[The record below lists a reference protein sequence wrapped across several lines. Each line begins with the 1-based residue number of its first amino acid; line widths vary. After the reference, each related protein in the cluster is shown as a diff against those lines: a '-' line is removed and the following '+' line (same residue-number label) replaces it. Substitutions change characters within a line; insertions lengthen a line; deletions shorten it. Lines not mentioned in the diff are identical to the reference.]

1 MSETADLFRNE
12 QESSQFNACVGNN
25 GWRGMF
31 SHIDGY
37 QSATLVM
44 LESILS
50 QYIPDVDYNR
60 PEHAF
65 LWNNDTSVYPILFTA
80 RHFIVIYIKQKI
92 DTINYFKV
100 KENIDEKLVKTHD
113 IERLWNIFVDIVE
126 RTKDSR
132 LAVYI
137 EKIAPYI
144 QDFNSID
151 PTGETFRYP
160 YSSEG
165 AMHLEG
171 MGVIGLYNFY
181 NKFTELSKICESF
194 TYEMDSLVDEY
205 KAKTFT
211 KSLSRKDIEAIAQEL
226 PIFEEWSNPSF
237 SDIKKNLKA
246 KLLIG
251 SRELS
256 EAIDIIKNH
265 MEFKRYIYPN
275 IYELQIDKDKLS
287 KILSGDLNEGHIN
300 TLTDEEIASLRTLV
314 ELGTAIMGGRYFS
327 EDYENLFNSF
337 LQESR
342 LCEYEKQSN
351 YEYSI
356 RNKHRIKDGLNKI
369 NYTPLEPPKQ
379 TS

>member
-1 MSETADLFRNE
+1 MSETANLFRNE
-12 QESSQFNACVGNN
+12 QKRPQLNACVGSN
-25 GWRGMF
+25 GWRGLF

-50 QYIPDVDYNR
+50 QYSPNVGCNIPKD
-60 PEHAF
+60 AF

-80 RHFIVIYIKQKI
+80 RHFIEIYIKQKI
-92 DTINYFKV
+92 DTINHLKFKD
-100 KENIDEKLVKTHD
+100 NIDEKLVKTHD
-113 IERLWNIFVDIVE
+113 IKKLWGIFVDIVE

-132 LAVYI
+132 LAIYI

-165 AMHLEG
+165 VIHLES
-171 MGVIGLYNFY
+171 MGVIGLFNFY

-194 TYEMDSLVDEY
+194 TYEMDLLVDEY
-205 KAKTFT
+205 NAKTFT
-211 KSLSRKDIEAIAQEL
+211 KSLSRKDIEGVAQEL

-237 SDIKKNLKA
+237 SDIKKNLKI
-246 KLLIG
+246 KLSIG

-265 MEFKRYIYPN
+265 IEFKRYIYPD

-287 KILSGDLNEGHIN
+287 KILSGDLNENHIN
-300 TLTDEEIASLRTLV
+300 TFTDEEIASLRTLV
-314 ELGTAIMGGRYFS
+314 ELGTAVLGGYFS
-327 EDYENLFNSF
+327 EDYQKLFDSF

-342 LCEYEKQSN
+342 LCEYEKKSN

-356 RNKHRIKDGLNKI
+356 RNMQRIKHGLNKI
-369 NYTPLEPPKQ
+369 NYTL
-379 TS
+379 